1 MSAPDLCYIVIKR
14 KINSMDKR
22 QLHHIWTRV
31 RRVRIWHLLILCAVS
46 VLVCGLALRSNYVH
60 MVGLRNDVY
69 KADKSGN
76 GLEPALQK
84 LRGYVSSHMNTNLT
98 TANTSVYPPIQLQ
111 YTYQRLVDTEQ
122 QRVNG
127 VNAPLY
133 QVAQTYCEQQDP
145 SDFSGK
151 NRVPCIESYVAQH
164 GAKTQSIP
172 DGLYKLSFSSPRWSP
187 DFAGWS
193 VVIAALSGV
202 SLIARIAASLLAKKY
217 L

>member
-1 MSAPDLCYIVIKR
+1 
-14 KINSMDKR
+14 MDKR

-31 RRVRIWHLLILCAVS
+31 RKVRIWHLLILCVVS
-46 VLVCGLALRSNYVH
+46 ALVCGLALRSNYVH
-60 MVGLRNDVY
+60 MVALRNDVY

-76 GLEPALQK
+76 GLELALQK
-84 LRGYVSSHMNTNLT
+84 LRGYVSAHMNTSLT

-111 YTYQRLVDTEQ
+111 YTYQRLVDAEQ

-133 QVAQTYCEQQDP
+133 QVAQAYCEQQDP
-145 SDFSGK
+145 GDFSGK
-151 NRVPCIESYVAQH
+151 NRVPCIENYVAQH
-164 GAKTQSIP
+164 GAKTQPIP

-193 VVIAALSGV
+193 VVIAVLSGV
-202 SLIARIAASLLAKKY
+202 LLVLRIAAWLLAKKY